1 MNEKKDEKW
10 LDELISRAVDS
21 GRPRFDAEKWKQE
34 YPEEFQ
40 ILCSWARQGRATRQA
55 AIRMFIHR
63 SPITKVVA
71 AVTAAA
77 AVIVASVIWFSPPE
91 PARVVGR
98 VSNLYGIVTLK
109 NGGLPEK
116 VVETADILPGQWVEV
131 LSGSKAGILLKD
143 QSTLSPQPRTLFQ
156 INDKGNGLDILLQ
169 RGAVAIEAAKQ
180 PPGRSLTIRTDG
192 SQIRVLGTR
201 LDVRLVRKP
210 DGTRRTR
217 VSVTSGSVELESS
230 GKKVLLLPN
239 TEGIADEGEAP
250 VRRSANLQVNE
261 MIRLFDK
268 NNELAAQSN
277 VEAGLPVI
285 IDFMGGSSATIWTI
299 VPWEKLQATGT
310 GPYSLKLKSPALEV
324 EAFTL
329 DGVALDVH
337 GKGNVLQIDPADA
350 LTRSPGPGYI
360 ILKIPN
366 IIGLFEADDED
377 AFQFDSTPSDAS
389 IVTLFQ
395 FRLPESAYI
404 GEISPQPVE
413 MERKLNRL
421 VFTIAAN
428 SRAPDVCY

>member
-1 MNEKKDEKW
+1 MNEKKDEEW
-10 LDELISRAVDS
+10 LDELIFRAVDS
-21 GRPRFDAEKWKQE
+21 GRPQFDAEKWKQE

-40 ILCSWARQGRATRQA
+40 ILCLRARQRRVTRQA
-55 AIRMFIHR
+55 AIWMFIRR
-63 SPITKVVA
+63 SPITKLAA
-71 AVTAAA
+71 AVTGAA

-91 PARVVGR
+91 PAAAIGQ

-116 VVETADILPGQWVEV
+116 VVETADVLAGQWVEV

-143 QSTLSPQPRTLFQ
+143 RSRLSPEPRTVFQ
-156 INDKGNGLDILLQ
+156 INDKRDGLDILLQ
-169 RGAVAIEAAKQ
+169 RGAMAIEAARQ
-180 PPGRSLTIRTDG
+180 PPGESLTIRTDG
-192 SQIRVLGTR
+192 SQIRVLGTKF
-201 LDVRLVRKP
+201 DVRLVRKP
-210 DGTRRTR
+210 DGSSRTR

-230 GKKVLLLPN
+230 GKKIVLLPN
-239 TEGIADEGEAP
+239 TEGIADEGRAP
-250 VRRSANLQVNE
+250 VRRSANLEVNE
-261 MIRLFDK
+261 MIRLFNK

-285 IDFMGGSSATIWTI
+285 IDFMGGSSATIWAI
-299 VPWEKLQATGT
+299 VPREKLQATGT
-310 GPYSLKLKSPALEV
+310 GPYSLKLKFPALEV

-350 LTRSPGPGYI
+350 LTRSPESGYL

-366 IIGLFEADDED
+366 IKGLFQAED
-377 AFQFDSTPSDAS
+377 KFAFQFDSTSSDAS

-404 GEISPQPVE
+404 EEISPRPLE
-413 MERKLNRL
+413 TERKLNRL
-421 VFTIAAN
+421 VVTVAAN
-428 SRAPDVCY
+428 SQMPHVCD